1 MVLASTDGMN
11 VLKERV
17 QAPIDG
23 LEDGSWEVAAVRDK
37 GFAEEVEKVISDMR
51 ERAVIVA
58 MRDSM
63 LDSVRLV
70 KEKGEKLS
78 TMDVWAA
85 TFGIV
90 A

>member
-1 MVLASTDGMN
+1 MLALTDDMN

-23 LEDGSWEVAAVRDK
+23 LEDGVWEVAAVRDK
-37 GFAEEVEKVISDMR
+37 GFAKEVKDVISDMR
-51 ERAVIVA
+51 ESTVIAA

-63 LDSVRLV
+63 LDSVQLM
-70 KEKGEKLS
+70 KERGEKLS

-85 TFGIV
+85 IFNIV